1 MNWKRSLKVLALG
14 LALTLPSLAAYAQQV
29 NVYWNTGG
37 CTSFS
42 CWGPVSAA
50 NPLPV
55 TGSFSLSIA
64 GFPGTTQTTGTP
76 ISVTTGGV
84 TGTLPVGTVVVA
96 SNVGA
101 TNGAY
106 CKLGASAST
115 SDQLIPPNSW
125 FGFTVGANTQLT
137 CITSTSTTTVNMVG
151 GSGLPTG
158 SGGGGGGSGSSGA
171 VFGPTAVG
179 SANANPP
186 VVIGGTVTGAAG
198 QNVEGVAVKPASTAA
213 LATDFS
219 LVTNESPNSQLSV
232 AIGTSADT
240 PCTLPATTTTCS
252 LIAVQKAAANNIIAA
267 VPVSVNGTA
276 TALTG
281 LTPGSAQT
289 GTIIAANQDV
299 TSWHGTALGAP
310 SAYGTSPG
318 TVTVPGVNAFVT
330 NSPTTNGASN
340 VTATDCSGT
349 VATGGTAVNAFT
361 AQTTLH
367 GFTIFNTNTAE
378 VMWISFTTTA
388 AASTAGSYP
397 IPAATATTF
406 AGGGS
411 FTSPPGFGLNHAL
424 SVVAATSAH
433 SFSCTWW

>member
-1 MNWKRSLKVLALG
+1 
-14 LALTLPSLAAYAQQV
+14 
-29 NVYWNTGG
+29 
-37 CTSFS
+37 
-42 CWGPVSAA
+42 
-50 NPLPV
+50 
-55 TGSFSLSIA
+55 
-64 GFPGTTQTTGTP
+64 
-76 ISVTTGGV
+76 
-84 TGTLPVGTVVVA
+84 
-96 SNVGA
+96 
-101 TNGAY
+101 
-106 CKLGASAST
+106 
-115 SDQLIPPNSW
+115 
-125 FGFTVGANTQLT
+125 
-137 CITSTSTTTVNMVG
+137 
-151 GSGLPTG
+151 
-158 SGGGGGGSGSSGA
+158 
-171 VFGPTAVG
+171 
-179 SANANPP
+179 
-186 VVIGGTVTGAAG
+186 
-198 QNVEGVAVKPASTAA
+198 VEGVAVKPASTAA

-318 TVTVPGVNAFVT
+318 AVTVPGVNAFVTNTVAVSGTITTTPPSNASTNLTQLNSVALGSPSNYGTSPGAVSVQGVNAFIT

-367 GFTIFNTNTAE
+367 GFTIFNTNTSE

>member
-1 MNWKRSLKVLALG
+1 MRKAIAALVIYLG
-14 LALTLPSLAAYAQQV
+14 LAGAALAQSTFTMPPPAGVFVGGFQV
-29 NVYWNTGG
+29 VTSCGG
-37 CTSFS
+37 
-42 CWGPVSAA
+42 A
-50 NPLPV
+50 
-55 TGSFSLSIA
+55 SLSA
-64 GFPGTTQTTGTP
+64 GQLAFGAMDTTGK
-76 ISVTTGGV
+76 I
-84 TGTLPVGTVVVA
+84 
-96 SNVGA
+96 
-101 TNGAY
+101 
-106 CKLGASAST
+106 CDSA
-115 SDQLIPPNSW
+115 N
-125 FGFTVGANTQLT
+125 
-137 CITSTSTTTVNMVG
+137 
-151 GSGLPTG
+151 
-158 SGGGGGGSGSSGA
+158 GGGGGGGA

-186 VVIGGTVTGAAG
+186 IVIGGTVTGAAG

-318 TVTVPGVNAFVT
+318 AVTVPGVNAFVT

-349 VATGGTAVNAFT
+349 VATGGSAVNAFT

-367 GFTIFNTNTAE
+367 GFTIFNTNTSE